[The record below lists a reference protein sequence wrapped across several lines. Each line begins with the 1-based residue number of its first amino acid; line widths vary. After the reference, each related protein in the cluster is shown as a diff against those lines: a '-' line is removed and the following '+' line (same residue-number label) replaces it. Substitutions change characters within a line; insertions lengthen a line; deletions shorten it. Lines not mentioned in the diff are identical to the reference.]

1 MKLIELLR
9 WLPGRSDSSGIPD
22 LDITGIEEDSR
33 KVHPG
38 YLFVARSGTK
48 TDGTQF
54 LADAHRNGA
63 VAAIVAARVPD
74 CPLTQVVVTDPSA
87 ALSPLACGFY
97 GNPSHD
103 LKVMAITGTNGKTTS
118 AYLIQQILAYHGI
131 HCGMIGTVQIDNGK
145 TRINSEMTTPSPVD
159 VARIMAEMRDNGCKG
174 CAIEVSSHSLHQ
186 GRVGAIRFAAGA
198 FTNLTGDH
206 LDYHE
211 TMDNYAEAKARL
223 FAMLPPESAAII
235 NSRDAYGD
243 RMIHSTAAA
252 IRRFGIEQRSDY
264 RAADV
269 RISAQG
275 TRFTMY
281 TPRGSAMVQMKL
293 VGMHNVENA
302 LTAAASVAEAF
313 GLSAHQIAQA
323 LALAP
328 GAPGRLQVVDTG
340 QKFAVL
346 VDYAHTDDAL
356 RNVLTALRPLTR
368 GKLRVLFG
376 CGGDRDRTKRPRM
389 AKIAQ
394 ELADALY
401 ITSDNPRTEDPQ
413 QIINEILTGLA
424 HPSTVP
430 LHVQPDRRQAIAKA
444 IGDASDGDVVLLA
457 GKGHEDYQIIGKTK
471 HHFDDVEEA
480 LKVLKCSH

>member
-9 WLPGRSDSSGIPD
+9 WLPERIDSSAVPD
-22 LDITGIEEDSR
+22 LDITGVEEDSR
-33 KVHPG
+33 KVRPG

-48 TDGTQF
+48 TDGTRF

-63 VAAIVAARVPD
+63 VAAIVAARVAD
-74 CPLTQVVVTDPSA
+74 CPLTQIVVADPSVTV
-87 ALSPLACGFY
+87 SPLACGFY
-97 GNPSHD
+97 GDPSRD

-118 AYLIQQILAYHGI
+118 AYLIQQILAFHGI
-131 HCGMIGTVQIDNGK
+131 HCGLIGTVQIDNGK
-145 TRINSEMTTPSPVD
+145 IRINSEMTTPSPVD

-186 GRVGAIRFAAGA
+186 GRVGAIRFATGA

-206 LDYHE
+206 LDYHK
-211 TMDNYAEAKARL
+211 TMDNYAGAKALL
-223 FAMLPPESAAII
+223 FAMLPAEAAAII
-235 NSRDAYGD
+235 NSRDEYGD
-243 RMIHSTAAA
+243 RMTRDTVAH

-264 RAADV
+264 RATEV

-275 TRFTMY
+275 THFTMY
-281 TPRGSAMVQMKL
+281 TPRGSTPVQMRL

-313 GLSAHQIAQA
+313 GLSAIQIAQA
-323 LALAP
+323 LAEAP
-328 GAPGRLQVVDTG
+328 GAPGRLQVVDAG

-356 RNVLTALRPLTR
+356 RNVLTALRPLTK
-368 GKLRVLFG
+368 GKLRVVFG

-389 AKIAQ
+389 AKVAQ
-394 ELADALY
+394 QLADALY
-401 ITSDNPRTEDPQ
+401 ITSDNPRTEDPHA
-413 QIINEILTGLA
+413 IISEITAGLSTSA
-424 HPSTVP
+424 TVP
-430 LHVQPDRRQAIAKA
+430 VHVDPDRRQAIAKA
-444 IGDASDGDVVLLA
+444 INDASTGDVVLLA

>member
-9 WLPGRSDSSGIPD
+9 WLPEQASLPAAPD
-22 LDITGIEEDSR
+22 LEITGVEEDSR
-33 KVHPG
+33 KVRPG
-38 YLFVARSGTK
+38 HLFVARSGTK
-48 TDGTQF
+48 TDGTRF

-63 VAAIVAARVPD
+63 VAAVVRARVAD
-74 CPLTQVVVTDPSA
+74 CPLAQIVVADPSLT
-87 ALSPLACGFY
+87 LSPLACGFY
-97 GNPSHD
+97 GDPSRD

-118 AYLIQQILAYHGI
+118 AYLIQQILSFHGI
-131 HCGMIGTVQIDNGK
+131 RCGLIGTVEIDNGK
-145 TRINSEMTTPSPVD
+145 TRISSEMTTPSPVD

-186 GRVGAIRFAAGA
+186 KRVGAIRFATGA

-211 TMDNYAEAKARL
+211 KMDNYAAAKAML
-223 FAMLPPESAAII
+223 FEMLPRESAAIV
-235 NSRDAYGD
+235 NARGKYGD
-243 RMIHSTAAA
+243 RMIRDTAAA
-252 IRRFGIEQRSDY
+252 IRRFGIERRSDY
-264 RAADV
+264 RATEV
-269 RISAQG
+269 RISTEG
-275 TRFTMY
+275 THFTMY
-281 TPRGSAMVQMKL
+281 TPRGSAVVQMKL

-313 GLSAHQIAQA
+313 GLSVHQIADA
-323 LALAP
+323 LAEAP
-328 GAPGRLQVVDTG
+328 GAPGRLQVVDAG

-356 RNVLTALRPLTR
+356 RNVLTALRPLTK
-368 GKLRVLFG
+368 GKLRVVFG

-389 AKIAQ
+389 AKVAQ
-394 ELADALY
+394 KLADAVY

-413 QIINEILTGLA
+413 QIINEILTGLKRSSA
-424 HPSTVP
+424 VP
-430 LHVQPDRRQAIAKA
+430 VHVEPDRREAIAKA
-444 IGDASDGDVVLLA
+444 IGDACDGDVVLLA
-457 GKGHEDYQIIGKTK
+457 GKGHEDYQIIGETK